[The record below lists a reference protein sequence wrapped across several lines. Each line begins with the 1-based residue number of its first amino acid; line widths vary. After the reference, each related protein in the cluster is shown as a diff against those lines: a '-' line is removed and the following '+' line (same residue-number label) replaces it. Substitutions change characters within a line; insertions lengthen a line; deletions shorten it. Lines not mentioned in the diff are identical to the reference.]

1 MHPRSADLE
10 PRILTP
16 KANLKSFDCGD
27 SDLNDF
33 LLNDALYYQE
43 QYLAHTILLYYKDI
57 LVGYYTLACDA
68 IRLDVREKSF
78 FSKRKQIHSYPAI
91 KIARIAF
98 IKQYQSQGFGSFILD
113 IVKGFVHS
121 INKTEA
127 GCRFIT
133 VDAYPEKVDFYL
145 KRGFK
150 YNIHKDYKKKNHPS
164 LRLDVW
170 SHFNE
175 RDATKAPSGNS
186 SLI

>member
-1 MHPRSADLE
+1 MHLNPADLE

-16 KANLKSFDCGD
+16 ESKFESFDCGD

-33 LLNDALYYQE
+33 LLNDALYYQQ
-43 QYLAHTILLYYKDI
+43 QYLAHTILLYSKNI

-68 IRLDVREKSF
+68 IRLDVNEKSS
-78 FSKRKQIHSYPAI
+78 FSKRKRIHSYPAI

-98 IKQYQSQGFGSFILD
+98 IKQCQNQGLGSFILD
-113 IVKGFVHS
+113 IVKGFVHR
-121 INKTEA
+121 INKTGA

-133 VDAYPEKVDFYL
+133 VDAYPDKVDFYL

-150 YNIHKDYKKKNHPS
+150 YNIHKDYKKNNHPS

-170 SHFNE
+170 SHFN
-175 RDATKAPSGNS
+175 K
-186 SLI
+186 